1 MRAAACAKSCRNAA
15 GFHLPIFGCADKPST
30 EKGATMLREQML
42 HRVSP
47 VHPPA
52 SRAVAVRP
60 ARLITLEARREA
72 RLEPRFTPQTAA

>member
-1 MRAAACAKSCRNAA
+1 
-15 GFHLPIFGCADKPST
+15 
-30 EKGATMLREQML
+30 MLREQLL

-60 ARLITLEARREA
+60 ARQITLESRKQS
-72 RLEPRFTPQTAA
+72 RLEPRLGPHEAV

>member
-1 MRAAACAKSCRNAA
+1 
-15 GFHLPIFGCADKPST
+15 
-30 EKGATMLREQML
+30 MLREQML

>member
-1 MRAAACAKSCRNAA
+1 
-15 GFHLPIFGCADKPST
+15 
-30 EKGATMLREQML
+30 MLREQML

-60 ARLITLEARREA
+60 ARQITLESRRQA
-72 RLEPRFTPQTAA
+72 RLEPRLAPTTAA